1 MKNLHPP
8 LCRAVLHLALSAA
21 LLSAGAAAGAQG
33 QHAHTHGRLSID
45 VAVDAGSIT
54 ISVESPLDNLL
65 GFERAPRNEAER
77 KLLAEVL
84 ARLQAADRLFVPDP
98 AAQCRLAKVS
108 LVSATLGIGA
118 DGGERAMTGRSNGDM
133 TGGRGG
139 NGGSSS
145 NNEHHADLDATI
157 LFTCQK
163 SELARFIDVKLFEQF
178 PRVRTADAQVASP
191 QGQFKRMLD
200 AKSPRLAWGK

>member
-21 LLSAGAAAGAQG
+21 LLSAGVAAGAQA

-65 GFERAPRNEAER
+65 GFERAPRNETER
-77 KLLAEVL
+77 KRLAEAL

-118 DGGERAMTGRSNGDM
+118 DGGERATAGRSNGGM
-133 TGGRGG
+133 ANSR
-139 NGGSSS
+139 S
-145 NNEHHADLDATI
+145 NHEHHADLDATI
-157 LFTCQK
+157 RFTCQK
-163 SELARFIDVKLFEQF
+163 SELARFIDVKLFDQF

-191 QGQFKRMLD
+191 LGQFKRMLD